1 MLEMLKTLKDTP
13 LPIVLVIGGLI
24 FLLIPFIQKIQAKE
38 VGVETTN
45 QLGAGV
51 IGVVLLIVGIG
62 LQIIPSGTAASTLPT
77 AIPPS
82 IISATE
88 TPIVTAA
95 TLAIQSTTI
104 VQPSIIPPTAFVQ
117 PTNIVVSPS
126 TVSLVNRAS
135 LSSDVPLAP
144 LVKDVVQNPSQVSQT
159 QLENAVRQIQ
169 IETARLRIWNL
180 ESNSLDLPQENW
192 WLVWCSMVTS
202 KYNNGIPAGWYYL
215 FEQQLP
221 TFGQLYVI
229 SPTAESRHLDSCN
242 SPKGWWG
249 VVISLSNP

>member
-1 MLEMLKTLKDTP
+1 MNEQPHRTW
-13 LPIVLVIGGLI
+13 IVVIVALI
-24 FLLIPFIQKIQAKE
+24 SA
-38 VGVETTN
+38 
-45 QLGAGV
+45 AG
-51 IGVVLLIVGIG
+51 
-62 LQIIPSGTAASTLPT
+62 IIIAA
-77 AIPPS
+77 
-82 IISATE
+82 IISLGMPFAERIADRYYPTF
-88 TPIVTAA
+88 TPIVNVNVPVE
-95 TLAIQSTTI
+95 STPQI
-104 VQPSIIPPTAFVQ
+104 VQPTPMAQPSIIPPTAFVQ

-169 IETARLRIWNL
+169 VETARLGIWNL

>member
-1 MLEMLKTLKDTP
+1 MLEIFKILRDTP
-13 LPIVLVIGGLI
+13 IPIVLVIGGLI
-24 FLLIPFIQKIQAKE
+24 FLLVPFIRRVSDKVE
-38 VGVETTN
+38 VETTN
-45 QLGAGV
+45 KGLAGF
-51 IGVVLLIVGIG
+51 IGFSLLVMGIG
-62 LQIIPSGTAASTLPT
+62 LYVIPSLAVTSSTLPT

-82 IISATE
+82 IISVTE
-88 TPIVTAA
+88 TPIVMAA
-95 TLAIQSTTI
+95 TQAIQSTII
-104 VQPSIIPPTAFVQ
+104 VQPSTIPPTAFVQ
-117 PTNIVVSPS
+117 PTNTTESLS

-169 IETARLRIWNL
+169 VETARLRIWNL

-229 SPTAESRHLDSCN
+229 SPTAESRHLDSCI
-242 SPKGWWG
+242 SPEGWWG